1 MKLLIISQTYP
12 SKDEIYQNA
21 YVHTRSLYYKKFG
34 HSVDVISFAASNQYS
49 QDGIPV
55 YSESGFKTLVANNKY
70 DAVVFHAPNLRNH
83 IRFFI
88 TNLAILPKVFFVFH
102 GFEVLCTS
110 KYYPEPFA
118 FKKESQIKKFFIN
131 CYDVVKCFLMRLIIK
146 KYGGEKL
153 KLIFV
158 SKYLSS
164 LFEDNIKIP
173 FAEFKKYSEVIHN
186 PVHPVFLDNK
196 YESLNREKLCI
207 TIRSF
212 DKSVY
217 AIDKVVEIAKNN
229 PEYTFH
235 IYGKG
240 EYFKHNKKP
249 KNVMVFDGFLTPEE
263 LVKTI
268 NKYRFAIMLS
278 RHDSQGVMATEMAYF
293 GIPLIASNIPAAR
306 EMFGGE
312 SGIKLVDHTDI
323 KLDELVFEQNESI
336 RSKVSLENT
345 VIKEL
350 EYIGA

>member
-12 SKDEIYQNA
+12 SKNEIYQNA
-21 YVHTRSLYYKKFG
+21 YVHTRSLYYKKVG
-34 HSVDVISFAASNQYS
+34 HSVDVISFAASKQYS
-49 QDGIPV
+49 QDDIPV
-55 YSESGFKTLVANNKY
+55 YPESGFKTLVANNKY

-88 TNLAILPKVFFVFH
+88 THLAVLPKVFFVFH
-102 GFEVLCTS
+102 GFEILRTS

-118 FKKESQIKKFFIN
+118 FKKESKFN
-131 CYDVVKCFLMRLIIK
+131 RLLVDYYDVVKCFLMKLLIK

-158 SKYLSS
+158 SQYLSS
-164 LFEDNIKIP
+164 LFEENVKIP
-173 FAEFKKYSEVIHN
+173 FVEFKEYSEVIHN
-186 PVHPVFLDNK
+186 PVHPVFLENK
-196 YESLNREKLCI
+196 YDEINREKLCI

-217 AIDKVVEIAKNN
+217 AIDKVMEIAENN
-229 PEYTFH
+229 PDYTFH

-249 KNVMVFDGFLTPEE
+249 KNVMIFDGFLTPEE

-278 RHDSQGVMATEMAYF
+278 HHDSQGVMATEMAYF

-306 EMFGGE
+306 EMFASERGV
-312 SGIKLVDHTDI
+312 KLVDRTDI
-323 KLDELVFEQNESI
+323 KLDELVFERNQSL

-345 VIKEL
+345 VLKEL
-350 EYIGA
+350 EYIGS

>member
-12 SKDEIYQNA
+12 SKNEIYQNA

-34 HSVDVISFAASNQYS
+34 HSVDVISFAAKNQYS
-49 QDGIPV
+49 QDDIPV
-55 YSESGFKTLVANNKY
+55 YPESDFKKLVANNKY

-88 TNLAILPKVFFVFH
+88 TNLAILPKAFFVFH

-118 FKKESQIKKFFIN
+118 FKKESKFN
-131 CYDVVKCFLMRLIIK
+131 RLLVDCYDVVKCFLMRLIIK

-158 SKYLSS
+158 SQYLSS
-164 LFEDNIKIP
+164 LFEENIKIP

-186 PVHPVFLDNK
+186 PVHPVFLENK
-196 YESLNREKLCI
+196 YDDSSREKLCI

-217 AIDKVVEIAKNN
+217 AIDQVVEIAKNN
-229 PEYTFH
+229 PDYTFH

-249 KNVMVFDGFLTPEE
+249 SNVMVFDGFLTPEE

-268 NKYRFAIMLS
+268 NKYRLAIMLS
-278 RHDSQGVMATEMAYF
+278 HHDSQGVMATEMSYF
-293 GIPLIASNIPAAR
+293 GISLIVSDIPAAR

-312 SGIKLVDHTDI
+312 MGVKLVDRTNI

-345 VIKEL
+345 VLKEL
-350 EYIGA
+350 EYIKA